1 MCAFISSVN
10 VGKYTNHKGKNRRFT
25 NPEEI
30 EEQMRREEKERKW
43 REERGDA
50 SSSEEEASGT
60 TKAKK
65 THSSS
70 ESESS
75 EEESED
81 ETKGKKGVES
91 LIQIENPNRVQKKVK
106 KLATLNE
113 TVKTS
118 SSTKPEL
125 SRREREEVERQ
136 RAQANYQRLHA
147 EGKTEE
153 ARADLARLAII
164 KQQREEAA
172 KQREQEKKLFK
183 MIGTHFIGRMA
194 KGVTLAIDK
203 AVRWGVLSS

>member
-1 MCAFISSVN
+1 MTECMASVADSI
-10 VGKYTNHKGKNRRFT
+10 K
-25 NPEEI
+25 
-30 EEQMRREEKERKW
+30 
-43 REERGDA
+43 EERGDA

-172 KQREQEKKLFK
+172 KQREQEKKQK
-183 MIGTHFIGRMA
+183 EAVKQTKTA
-194 KGVTLAIDK
+194 QVQK
-203 AVRWGVLSS
+203 ALGKKTT